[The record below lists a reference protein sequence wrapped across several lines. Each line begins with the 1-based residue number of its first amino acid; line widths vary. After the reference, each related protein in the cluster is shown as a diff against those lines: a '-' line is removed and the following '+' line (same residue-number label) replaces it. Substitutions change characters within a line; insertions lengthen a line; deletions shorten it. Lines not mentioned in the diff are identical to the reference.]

1 MARAFSPKIVSA
13 NDLMDGDVVYLA
25 ADARWSRDLSDAAV
39 AETPEAAAALL
50 ERANQ
55 PGRVVGPVL
64 IDVAL
69 TGARP
74 EPTHLR
80 EKLRERGPSNRPDL
94 GRQAE
99 RAA

>member
-1 MARAFSPKIVSA
+1 MARAFSPQIVSA
-13 NDLMDGDVVYLA
+13 NDLMDGDVVYLDPA
-25 ADARWSRDLSDAAV
+25 GQWSRSLDDAAV
-39 AETPEAAAALL
+39 AETSEDATALL

-69 TGARP
+69 TGVRP